1 MPSRV
6 STKGSD
12 KQKVQAYF
20 AKLPVSARLRLR
32 ELQRAIRAA
41 APKGVIAF
49 SYQIPAYRL
58 DGRLLVW
65 YAAFAH
71 HCSLFPMTPA
81 IRRQFAKEL
90 TGYKVAKGTVRFPL
104 DTPIPAGLVRRL
116 VKARMAALGPQRRA
130 RLNGRGHP

>member
-20 AKLPVSARLRLR
+20 AKLPVPARRRLR
-32 ELQRAIRAA
+32 ELQRAAV
-41 APKGVIAF
+41 PKGVIAF
-49 SYQIPAYRL
+49 SYRIPAYRL
-58 DGRLLVW
+58 DGRILVW

-90 TGYKVAKGTVRFPL
+90 TRYKVAKGTVRFPL

-116 VKARMAALGPQRRA
+116 VKARMAVLGPQRR
-130 RLNGRGHP
+130 GRHAV